1 MKNRIE
7 KLEALVEQRKTDG
20 SHDPENAR
28 ALLIEEGIY
37 GADGKITPEYGGEMT
52 KPYDVPADVW
62 KVAEACCPGNN
73 WNPITIERIARTI
86 LVEREAIEDLL
97 KNPVAVRLNYLR
109 GGIACQGIIEDAI
122 QAERKRCADT
132 IANFPEW
139 VAHSDEVA
147 AETGM
152 LGRQTTR
159 ADIVAAVLNPKF

>member
-1 MKNRIE
+1 MVRGMVMKNRIE

-20 SHDPENAR
+20 SHNPENAR

-37 GADGKITPEYGGEMT
+37 GADGKITPEYGGEMN
-52 KPYDVPADVW
+52 KPDDVPPEMVETFLSNLDSIEPFRRENSTMSPQEYRRYRIL
-62 KVAEACCPGNN
+62 EALR
-73 WNPITIERIARTI
+73 PI
-86 LVEREAIEDLL
+86 
-97 KNPVAVRLNYLR
+97 LR
-109 GGIACQGIIEDAI
+109 
-122 QAERKRCADT
+122 AERKRCADT
-132 IANFPEW
+132 IASYPEW